1 MYNTVLSYTNC
12 IESVSTIPAGSR
24 VEIATIR
31 SAPTLIRV
39 DDIVS
44 FTLKR

>member
-24 VEIATIR
+24 VEIATAR
-31 SAPTLIRV
+31 SALTLMRV
-39 DDIVS
+39 NDIVS